1 MDTGVGVGFGV
12 DTGVG
17 PGPGMGIGVGAGSRD
32 GYRGGSAVSELGYQR
47 PRLQFQIWSTNILEC
62 SFRIGV
68 STTLECSFRIG
79 VPTPQSVVSELEY
92 QHPGV

>member
-1 MDTGVGVGFGV
+1 MDTRVGVGFGV

-32 GYRGGSAVSELGYQR
+32 GYRGGSAVSEL
-47 PRLQFQIWSTNILEC
+47 
-62 SFRIGV
+62 
-68 STTLECSFRIG
+68 
-79 VPTPQSVVSELEY
+79 EY